1 MASYRNKA
9 DRDFRIVTSAQKP
22 QSLSF
27 NKIMVGNKK
36 LANDVTIDTD
46 HFAVANS
53 YGGRRAVKKEDVE
66 RALQTSNIT
75 NLRSYSNLFFN
86 SNGIYSRL
94 CRYMAYL
101 YKYDWYVTPLIYA
114 ENDNDK
120 TKEKIKKNWY
130 KAISYLDSS
139 QLKKNFGEI
148 ALKVIK
154 DGCYYGYRLDGQ
166 TATFLQDLP
175 TSYCRSRYELN
186 GRFAVEFNIK
196 YFDDAFSDVEY
207 RTRVLKMWPKEF
219 QKAYLAFK
227 NGNLVTD
234 FNGDSAGWFLLD
246 TTKAVKFNLSNN
258 DAPLFATVIPKLID
272 LSDAQ
277 DLDKKKMLQQILKII
292 IQTMPIDKNGDLIF
306 DIQEAQQLHANAV
319 NMLSDAIG
327 VDVLTT
333 FADVKVAD
341 MADHS
346 AVSSVDQLEKI
357 ERTVFN
363 EAGTGQN
370 LFNAEGNLAL
380 EKSILNDE
388 ATLNNLI
395 LQFEDFAQRLISTFN
410 KSPNRVFYKVQIL
423 PTTVY
428 NYKDLAAKYKELATL
443 GYSKVLPLVALGQSQ
458 SMVIMSSYF
467 ENNVLNLNDVFVPLQ
482 SSNTLSADNSK
493 EVTSAGETNPQGGR
507 PSLADDEKSDK
518 TIQNEESEG

>member
-1 MASYRNKA
+1 
-9 DRDFRIVTSAQKP
+9 
-22 QSLSF
+22 
-27 NKIMVGNKK
+27 
-36 LANDVTIDTD
+36 
-46 HFAVANS
+46 
-53 YGGRRAVKKEDVE
+53 
-66 RALQTSNIT
+66 
-75 NLRSYSNLFFN
+75 
-86 SNGIYSRL
+86 
-94 CRYMAYL
+94 
-101 YKYDWYVTPLIYA
+101 
-114 ENDNDK
+114 
-120 TKEKIKKNWY
+120 
-130 KAISYLDSS
+130 
-139 QLKKNFGEI
+139 
-148 ALKVIK
+148 
-154 DGCYYGYRLDGQ
+154 
-166 TATFLQDLP
+166 
-175 TSYCRSRYELN
+175 
-186 GRFAVEFNIK
+186 
-196 YFDDAFSDVEY
+196 
-207 RTRVLKMWPKEF
+207 
-219 QKAYLAFK
+219 
-227 NGNLVTD
+227 
-234 FNGDSAGWFLLD
+234 
-246 TTKAVKFNLSNN
+246 
-258 DAPLFATVIPKLID
+258 
-272 LSDAQ
+272 
-277 DLDKKKMLQQILKII
+277 
-292 IQTMPIDKNGDLIF
+292 MPIDKNGDLIF

-467 ENNVLNLNDVFVPLQ
+467 ENNVLKLNDVFVPLQ